1 MTDIT
6 VKGWM
11 NVDQAVLGLALTLL
25 LQLGGTFQWT
35 VRQNAEVVSYMVS
48 VEREIG
54 FCNLPSE
61 AELK

>member
-1 MTDIT
+1 
-6 VKGWM
+6 M